1 MDFTIIDGVVA
12 AIIVISALLAYSR
25 GFVREAMAIAGWIG
39 ATILAFIFAD
49 QVKPLIKQIPV
60 LGDFIGDSCELSVIA
75 AFAAV
80 FAVAL
85 LVVSIFTPLFSSI
98 VQRSALGGLDQAF
111 GFLFGVAR
119 GILLVAVAFFVY
131 ETVLSTQEIAMV
143 KDSRSA
149 AVFAQ
154 LTGQIEDRD
163 PEATLG
169 WITTQYEQLVGDC
182 DAPADDVTPEAPA
195 EEAPASE

>member
-25 GFVREAMAIAGWIG
+25 GLVREAMAIAGWIG

-49 QVKPLIKQIPV
+49 KAQPLIRQIPV
-60 LGDFIGDSCELSVIA
+60 LGDFIGDSCELSIIA

-80 FAVAL
+80 FAVSL
-85 LVVSIFTPLFSSI
+85 VVVSIFTPLFSSL
-98 VQRSALGGLDQAF
+98 VQRSALGGLDQGL

-119 GILLVAVAFFVY
+119 GILLVAIAFFVY
-131 ETVLSTQEIAMV
+131 QTVLSSQQIEMV
-143 KDSRSA
+143 ENSRSA
-149 AVFAQ
+149 AVFKQ
-154 LTGQIEDRD
+154 FTGQIEGQD
-163 PEATLG
+163 PEAALG

-182 DAPADDVTPEAPA
+182 GEAT
-195 EEAPASE
+195 E